1 MSLNELFTRLVCT
14 LFLLAPADAK
24 TLDLCPERHHDSIQ
38 QIYLFDGTPEDQAYL
53 APDNDTTAANLYSL
67 KHIYDKGGFVTA
79 RCKYQGGS
87 MLDIELQKPLTKCTF
102 RKGKASYGNFR
113 CR

>member
-1 MSLNELFTRLVCT
+1 MSLNEILTRSVYT
-14 LFLLAPADAK
+14 LFFLAPAHAK
-24 TLDLCPERHHDSIQ
+24 TLDLCPDRLQDPIQ
-38 QIYLFDGTPEDQAYL
+38 QIYLFDGLPEDQAYL

-67 KHIYDKGGFVTA
+67 KAIYDKGRFVTA

-87 MLDIELQKPLTKCTF
+87 ILDIELRKPLAKCTF
-102 RKGKASYGNFR
+102 REGKASYGNFR